1 MPFPSINIG
10 GFADIPL
17 FGKTG
22 FKAKFSGGFDLGVGG
37 YFEAK
42 GGAVAVDYQTDIT
55 VSAQRKSVDG
65 GPIIAISDDPLDFG
79 EHFIVRASQSPDP
92 EFIAMRT
99 DFASI
104 KAGLNLNYGLE
115 VHASLK
121 GKIGGD
127 TVFNEGFDKSI
138 HDSVPLIHA
147 ELNPGTGVGELLLL
161 GGEGNTPFGKTYGL
175 NPDNPSLDVSA
186 ALGILNASLYVPTL
200 NTGLPDCTG
209 DPVPDP
215 CDNFNDSRV
224 SGTAIFN
231 SQLPVDRSHG
241 QTRIDFFR
249 LGIGLDNIVS
259 AITKVPLNFEVGNS
273 TVKLDVTLINADVE
287 AYLRIAQRMTFD
299 SNLMVDYSFTID
311 QEPVWVAVETSPGS
325 RIFESVTT
333 RRVPIGQDL
342 EIIHPSGTLEIDVD
356 YVLGGRFRNDTDV
369 YLSNALDLTIG
380 EVELTGSL
388 IETAQDFDVLPDDLS
403 FCLYC
408 PGHIELGPP
417 IPIIGLFDNTFD
429 MQGFEKV
436 DSQQSLSLDSE
447 PPTTFT
453 VLALA
458 DDPTITEGVP
468 LNVSGTIY
476 DPDRAADGSEIYELT
491 IDWKD
496 GSAHEQVILDNDPL
510 TPLPSHVNFDPLSGV
525 FTVTHVYV
533 DEGISRGNP
542 ALHKDVALTVK
553 RLTPL
558 HEVIGEPISTQIR
571 VEILNAAATIS
582 LDPLFL
588 NNDGDATL
596 TGSYRDLGLLDVID
610 VTVVWSARESGSPFS
625 KFFLPATSRIAPGDT
640 FPSDALV
647 SITPALLTVNSVDL
661 ETGTVEFTITGYNYP
676 AAFQGGTLTVTV
688 HDNESLFYTENQ
700 QGRLSD
706 SVPIPWGFD
715 LQVPSFTSA
724 IDENGLA
731 EIEIRFTDDSNSLTL
746 IPPPQD
752 YELVVDWDD
761 PNDPRQSTF
770 HVVVG
775 NILDLFGPDL
785 FGIGTTFASSTDD
798 AVLEVVNVDQEPVT
812 YVTRSCGFNCVERLP
827 KWNITPTFK
836 LTRRYA
842 DDGDAAAGNW
852 TRSDVS
858 NVVINIFDGDFVG
871 DAPRGG
877 TVIKDIVVSNVA
889 PTLTLDAP
897 DEVGAGGLAL
907 LRGTI
912 SDPGTLDT
920 FKLHV
925 DWGDGS
931 TFDNDNDAS
940 TTENPYQ
947 SFTFGSTHEFT
958 VSGTFFD
965 VGIDEGAGDDPTV
978 FSLGAVNLGVAAP
991 DAATGTGYIMYSVE
1005 SVFNRFF
1012 VNPPYNRNSENLIA
1026 IRFDGTNW
1034 QYSNKSSDWHVFT
1047 PTAGDRLLATINFS
1061 ADSITSLQGIRGNI
1075 DGINSGFLDGDLVF
1089 ESDFRNAFVNDGE
1102 FTVPH
1107 IFTQDLDGGA
1117 YRVVVDVF
1125 DDDLGKGLAA
1135 VSFVVDFDLDPVAFD
1150 DFVSTNTNHV
1160 LVIDVLAD
1168 NDLDGTS
1175 ADPDPAEDV
1184 DHRGNRSQVGQ

>member
-37 YFEAK
+37 YFKAK

-241 QTRIDFFR
+241 QTRI
-249 LGIGLDNIVS
+249 
-259 AITKVPLNFEVGNS
+259 
-273 TVKLDVTLINADVE
+273 
-287 AYLRIAQRMTFD
+287 
-299 SNLMVDYSFTID
+299 
-311 QEPVWVAVETSPGS
+311 
-325 RIFESVTT
+325 
-333 RRVPIGQDL
+333 
-342 EIIHPSGTLEIDVD
+342 
-356 YVLGGRFRNDTDV
+356 
-369 YLSNALDLTIG
+369 
-380 EVELTGSL
+380 
-388 IETAQDFDVLPDDLS
+388 DLS